1 MDINNIINTKG
12 AAAAAAAAA
21 AGSTPDQQLHQQLLQ
36 ASGHAMSET
45 ASDRGN
51 SPHDS
56 EHSRYSG
63 PRSVPMNGMNGM
75 RYPSPPTMQAPM
87 PMMHQQP
94 YPMDNGGF
102 DNRGMQQD
110 NRSQG
115 RSTPAESQAAPAP
128 VTKAFPCSTC
138 GKAFARRSDLARHGM
153 CYSINMSGLLTI
165 R

>member
-12 AAAAAAAAA
+12 AAAAAAA

-36 ASGHAMSET
+36 ATGHAMSET

-63 PRSVPMNGMNGM
+63 SRSVQMNGMNGM
-75 RYPSPPTMQAPM
+75 RYPSPPSMQAPI
-87 PMMHQQP
+87 PMMHHQP
-94 YPMDNGGF
+94 YPMDNGY
-102 DNRGMQQD
+102 DNRGTPQD

-115 RSTPAESQAAPAP
+115 RSTPAEGQAPPPPAPA
-128 VTKAFPCSTC
+128 TKAFPCSTC

-153 CYSINMSGLLTI
+153 YLIRNSGVYYLLI
-165 R
+165 F